1 MQRTTNSKRERWLV
15 KAGDFIVGLVCVVLV
30 VLVCVVLV
38 VSVCVVVAL
47 VDVVAA
53 VLALW
58 RWLRAQARRLR
69 RVLPPSP
76 PDWKRWLVKVV
87 GFVVLLTGFV
97 AAVLTI
103 RTYWHDRPPPLP
115 DLRIVELLPNPRGSD
130 EQCERIRLRN
140 SGAEAVDLRGWRV
153 RDASSSTWAL
163 DVLGSLAPGR
173 STVLWREGRGM
184 SLNNTG
190 DTVELIDD
198 QGRVLQKVEYPEVLE
213 GQVVVVTRRGVEI
226 RFHTEPLPE
235 SSVKEPEPCRT
246 ESTSSYS
253 F

>member
-1 MQRTTNSKRERWLV
+1 MQRTTNSKRKRWLV
-15 KAGDFIVGLVCVVLV
+15 KAGGFVVGFVCVVLV
-30 VLVCVVLV
+30 VLVWVVLV
-38 VSVCVVVAL
+38 VSVCVVVVL

-53 VLALW
+53 VLAIW
-58 RWLRAQARRLR
+58 RRLRAQARRLP
-69 RVLPPSP
+69 RVVPSSP
-76 PDWKRWLVKVV
+76 SVWFRWLVKVV
-87 GFVVLLTGFV
+87 GFVVLLVGFV
-97 AAVLTI
+97 AAVLAI
-103 RTYWHDRPPPLP
+103 LEYLGDRPPPLP

-140 SGAEAVDLRGWRV
+140 SGREAVDLRGWRV
-153 RDASSSTWAL
+153 RDASSATWAL

-198 QGRVLQKVEYPEVLE
+198 QGRVLQKVRYPEVLE

-226 RFHTEPLPE
+226 RFDTEPLPA

-246 ESTSSYS
+246 ERTSSFS